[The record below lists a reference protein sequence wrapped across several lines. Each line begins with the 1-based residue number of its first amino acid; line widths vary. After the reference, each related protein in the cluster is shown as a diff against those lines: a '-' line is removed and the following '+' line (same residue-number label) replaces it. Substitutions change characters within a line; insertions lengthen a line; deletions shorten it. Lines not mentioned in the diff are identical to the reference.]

1 MITVLSVGP
10 AVLLAAGVAGHGL
23 QLDLLGQGGQI
34 CEEGR
39 RRYREEWGGK
49 DREKERNEKESIR
62 GLINGPGGGLE
73 RQAVG
78 VVMGRQRPAI
88 HSDCTAAPAI

>member
-1 MITVLSVGP
+1 MASSLIF
-10 AVLLAAGVAGHGL
+10 LARADRSARR
-23 QLDLLGQGGQI
+23 GGGDI
-34 CEEGR
+34 ERNGG
-39 RRYREEWGGK
+39 GGK

>member
-1 MITVLSVGP
+1 MIAVLSVGP

-39 RRYREEWGGK
+39 RRYREEWGGGGK
-49 DREKERNEKESIR
+49 TERKKETRRN
-62 GLINGPGGGLE
+62 
-73 RQAVG
+73 Q
-78 VVMGRQRPAI
+78 
-88 HSDCTAAPAI
+88 